1 LWIFVYFQN
10 KTAFFHGKS
19 VYLRILTRGGKLM
32 DLSDDIHLLS
42 GVGPKRAENLKELGI
57 QTIEDLL
64 TYYPFRYEDIKEKEL
79 NEIQDQEKVTLKG
92 LVVSE
97 PVVSRYGYK
106 KSRMMF
112 RMMQEHAVINVS
124 FFNQPYLKDKV
135 VLSEEIAVY
144 GKWDAKRKALN
155 GMKILA
161 AKNDGEDFAPIYHV
175 NKKVRQSS
183 LIQLIRAG
191 FDTYGHLI
199 PEILPEELLEKYRLM
214 PRKEAIFAM
223 HFPNNPNESHQAKRR
238 VVFEEFFLF
247 QLKMQGLKRQEKA
260 EKNGLSIHYDVE
272 RLKAFTQKLP
282 FELTAAQKKVTN
294 EICRDLMSVNHMQ
307 RLLQGDVGSGK
318 TVVAA
323 IALYATMTAGFQ
335 GALMVP
341 TEILAQQ
348 HMESLQQLYDPLEVH
363 TALLTGSTKAKER
376 RAILMQLANG
386 EIDIVIGTH
395 ALIQED
401 VVFHNLGLVITDE
414 QHRFGVNQRKILR
427 EKGLK
432 PDVLFMTAT
441 PIPRTLAITA
451 YGEMDVSII
460 DEMPA
465 GRIPIETRWIRPPQ
479 LDTVLD
485 WMQKELA
492 RGHQAYVIC
501 PLIEE
506 SEALDVKN
514 ATEIFEHMAAF
525 FQPNYEV
532 GLLHGKMKNQEKD
545 EIMQEFKDN
554 QLQILVSTT
563 VIEVGVNV
571 PNATVMLIMDADRF
585 GLAQLH
591 QLRGRVGRGSEAS
604 YCILVANPK
613 NEMGVE
619 RMKIMTETNNG
630 FVLSEKDLEL
640 RGPGEVFGARQ
651 SGIPQFAV
659 GDIVTDFNILEVARQ
674 EANAVWKKER
684 WWVLPQYQGLA
695 DKIKPH
701 EAQEQFFD

>member
-1 LWIFVYFQN
+1 MN
-10 KTAFFHGKS
+10 
-19 VYLRILTRGGKLM
+19 
-32 DLSDDIHLLS
+32 LLDS
-42 GVGPKRAENLKELGI
+42 IAVLPGVGPKRADNLKELGI
-57 QTIEDLL
+57 ETVENLL
-64 TYYPFRYEDIKEKEL
+64 AYYPFRYEDIQEKDL

-97 PVVSRYGYK
+97 AVVSRFGYK
-106 KSRMMF
+106 KSRLTF

-135 VLSEEIAVY
+135 ILSEEIAVY
-144 GKWDAKRKALN
+144 GKWDAKKKSLN

-183 LIQLIRAG
+183 LVQLIRIG
-191 FDTYGHLI
+191 FEKYGDLI
-199 PEILPEELLEKYRLM
+199 EEILPLELMEKYRLM
-214 PRKEAIFAM
+214 PRKQAMFAM
-223 HFPNNPNESHQAKRR
+223 HFPANPEESHQAKRR
-238 VVFEEFFLF
+238 VVFEEFLLF
-247 QLKMQGLKRQEKA
+247 QMKIQGLKKQEKA

-272 RLKAFTQKLP
+272 CLKQFTKKLP
-282 FELTAAQKKVTN
+282 FTLTVAQKKVTN
-294 EICRDLMSVNHMQ
+294 EICRDLMSPQHMQ

-323 IALYATMTAGFQ
+323 VALYAVMTAGFQ

-348 HMESLQQLYDPLEVH
+348 HMESLQQLYDPLEVR
-363 TALLTGSTKAKER
+363 TALLTGSTKTKER
-376 RAILMQLANG
+376 REILAQLVSG
-386 EIDIVIGTH
+386 EIDVIVGTH

-401 VVFHNLGLVITDE
+401 VVFHHLGLVITDE

-427 EKGLK
+427 EKGLQ

-465 GRIPIETRWIRPPQ
+465 GRIPIETRWVRPPQ
-479 LDTVLD
+479 LDTVLE
-485 WMQKELA
+485 WMEKELQE
-492 RGHQAYVIC
+492 GHQAYIIC

-514 ATEIFEHMAAF
+514 ATEIFEHMSAYF
-525 FQPNYEV
+525 TPNYQV

-545 EIMQEFKDN
+545 KIMQEFKEN
-554 QLQILVSTT
+554 RLQLLVSTT

-613 NEMGVE
+613 NEMGAE

-651 SGIPQFAV
+651 SGIPQFLI
-659 GDIVTDFNILEVARQ
+659 GDIVADFNILEVARQ
-674 EANAVWKKER
+674 EASQIWKKNN
-684 WWVLPQYQGLA
+684 WWHLPDYSGLA
-695 DKIKPH
+695 ERIKPDD
-701 EAQEQFFD
+701 AEQRFFD

>member
-1 LWIFVYFQN
+1 M
-10 KTAFFHGKS
+10 K
-19 VYLRILTRGGKLM
+19 LTDPLHV
-32 DLSDDIHLLS
+32 LP
-42 GVGPKRAENLKELGI
+42 GVGPKRAEAFNELGI
-57 QTIEDLL
+57 KTVKDLL
-64 TYYPFRYEDIKEKEL
+64 TYYPFRYEDIQEKVIE
-79 NEIQDQEKVTLKG
+79 EIQDQEKVTLKG
-92 LVVSE
+92 TVVSE
-97 PVVSRYGYK
+97 AVLSRYGYK
-106 KSRMMF
+106 KSRLVF
-112 RMMQEHAVINVS
+112 RIMQDHAVINVS
-124 FFNQPYLKDKV
+124 FFNQPYLKDKII
-135 VLSEEIAVY
+135 LSEEIAVY
-144 GKWDAKRKALN
+144 GKWDAKRKSLN

-161 AKNDGEDFAPIYHV
+161 AKNEGEEFAPIYHV
-175 NKKVRQSS
+175 NKRVRQSS
-183 LIQLIRAG
+183 LVQLIRTG
-191 FDTYGHLI
+191 FDEYGQLVEESLPLELI
-199 PEILPEELLEKYRLM
+199 QKYRLM
-214 PRKEAIFAM
+214 DRREAMFAM
-223 HFPNNPNESHQAKRR
+223 HFPQNPEESHQAKRR
-238 VVFEEFFLF
+238 MVFEEFLLF

-260 EKNGLSIHYDVE
+260 EKNGLSIQYDVK
-272 RLKAFTQKLP
+272 RLKEFTKKLP
-282 FELTAAQKKVTN
+282 FELTQAQKKVTN
-294 EICRDLMSVNHMQ
+294 EICRDLMNPHHMQ

-323 IALYATMTAGFQ
+323 IALYAVMTAGFQ

-348 HMESLQQLYDPLEVH
+348 HMESLQQLFDPLEVR

-376 RAILMQLANG
+376 REILAQLAVG
-386 EIDIVIGTH
+386 EIDVIIGTH
-395 ALIQED
+395 ALIQPD
-401 VVFHNLGLVITDE
+401 VVFQHLGLVITDE

-427 EKGLK
+427 EKGQK

-479 LDTVLD
+479 IDTVLE
-485 WMQKELA
+485 WMKKELA
-492 RGHQAYVIC
+492 AGHQAYVIC

-514 ATEIFEHMAAF
+514 ATEIFEHMSAF
-525 FQPNYEV
+525 FAPDYQV

-554 QLQILVSTT
+554 QLQLLVSTT

-571 PNATVMLIMDADRF
+571 PNATIMLIMDADRF

-591 QLRGRVGRGSEAS
+591 QLRGRVGRGSDAS
-604 YCILVANPK
+604 YCILMANPK
-613 NEMGVE
+613 NEMGIE

-651 SGIPQFAV
+651 SGLPEFIV
-659 GDIVTDFNILEVARQ
+659 GDIITDFNVLEVARQ
-674 EANAVWKKER
+674 EASDIWKKKE
-684 WWVLPQYQGLA
+684 WWLLPDYHGLA
-695 DKIKPH
+695 EEIQPADEKH
-701 EAQEQFFD
+701 QYFD

>member
-1 LWIFVYFQN
+1 MELADSI
-10 KTAFFHGKS
+10 S
-19 VYLRILTRGGKLM
+19 VLP
-32 DLSDDIHLLS
+32 
-42 GVGPKRAENLKELGI
+42 GVGPKRAENLQELGI
-57 QTIEDLL
+57 ETIEDLL
-64 TYYPFRYEDIKEKEL
+64 TYYPFRYEDIQEKDL

-97 PVVSRYGYK
+97 PVVSRFGYK
-106 KSRMMF
+106 KSRLTF

-124 FFNQPYLKDKV
+124 FFNQPFLKDKV
-135 VLSEEIAVY
+135 ILSEEIAVY

-161 AKNDGEDFAPIYHV
+161 SKEEGEDFAPIYHV
-175 NKKVRQSS
+175 NKKVRQST
-183 LIQLIRAG
+183 LIQLIRQG
-191 FDTYGHLI
+191 FSTYKPLI
-199 PEILPEELLEKYRLM
+199 EENLPITLLEKYRLM
-214 PRKEAIFAM
+214 PRQDAMFAM
-223 HFPNNPNESHQAKRR
+223 HFPNNPEESHQAKRR
-238 VVFEEFFLF
+238 IVFEEFLLF
-247 QLKMQGLKRQEKA
+247 QLKMQGLKKQEKA
-260 EKNGLSIHYDVE
+260 EKNGLAIQYDVA
-272 RLKAFTQKLP
+272 RLKEFTKKLP
-282 FELTAAQKKVTN
+282 FELTNAQKKVTN
-294 EICRDLMSVNHMQ
+294 EICRDLMSPQHMQ

-348 HMESLQQLYDPLEVH
+348 HMESLNQLFDPLEVKI
-363 TALLTGSTKAKER
+363 ALLTSSTKAKER
-376 RAILMQLANG
+376 RIILEELANG
-386 EIDIVIGTH
+386 ELDIIVGTH
-395 ALIQED
+395 ALIQQD
-401 VVFHNLGLVITDE
+401 VIFHRLGLVITDE

-427 EKGLK
+427 KKGLK

-451 YGEMDVSII
+451 FGEMDVSII

-479 LDTVLD
+479 LDTVLE
-485 WMQKELA
+485 WMTKELA
-492 RGHQAYVIC
+492 AGHQAYIIC

-514 ATEIFEHMAAF
+514 ATEIFEHMSAF
-525 FQPNYEV
+525 FAPEYQV
-532 GLLHGKMKNQEKD
+532 GLLHGKMKNQAKE
-545 EIMQEFKDN
+545 EIMHEFKEN
-554 QLQILVSTT
+554 RLQVLVSTT

-613 NEMGVE
+613 NELGVE

-630 FVLSEKDLEL
+630 FVLSERDLEL

-659 GDIVTDFNILEVARQ
+659 GDIVTDFNVLEVARQ
-674 EANAVWKKER
+674 EASSIWKIPQ
-684 WWVLPQYQGLA
+684 WWHLPEYQGLA
-695 DKIKPH
+695 AKVKPAEE
-701 EAQEQFFD
+701 EAQFFD

>member
-1 LWIFVYFQN
+1 V
-10 KTAFFHGKS
+10 
-19 VYLRILTRGGKLM
+19 
-32 DLSDDIHLLS
+32 DLSDDIGVLS

-64 TYYPFRYEDIKEKEL
+64 TYYPFRYEDIQEKEL

-106 KSRMMF
+106 KSRLMF
-112 RMMQEHAVINVS
+112 RMMQDHAVINVS
-124 FFNQPYLKDKV
+124 FFNQPYLKDKIV
-135 VLSEEIAVY
+135 MSEEIAVY
-144 GKWDAKRKALN
+144 GKWDAKRKSLN

-161 AKNDGEDFAPIYHV
+161 AKDDGEDFAPIYHV

-183 LIQLIRAG
+183 LIQLIRTG
-191 FDTYGHLI
+191 FDKYGELI
-199 PEILPEELLEKYRLM
+199 PEILPQDLLEKYRLIS
-214 PRKEAIFAM
+214 RKEAIFAM
-223 HFPNNPNESHQAKRR
+223 HFPRDPEESHQAKRR
-238 VVFEEFFLF
+238 VVFEEFFFF

-260 EKNGLSIHYDVE
+260 EKNGLSIQYDVE
-272 RLKAFTQKLP
+272 RLKAFTAKLP
-282 FELTAAQKKVTN
+282 FELTAAQKNVTN
-294 EICRDLMSVNHMQ
+294 EICRDLMSPNHMQ

-348 HMESLQQLYDPLEVH
+348 HMESLQQLYDPLEVR

-376 RAILMQLANG
+376 REILAQLATG
-386 EIDIVIGTH
+386 EIDIIIGTH

-401 VVFHNLGLVITDE
+401 VIFHHLGLVITDE
-414 QHRFGVNQRKILR
+414 QHRFGVNQRRILR

-451 YGEMDVSII
+451 FGEMDVSII

-479 LDTVLD
+479 LDTVLE

-514 ATEIFEHMAAF
+514 ATEIFEHMSAF
-525 FQPNYEV
+525 FNPNYQV

-545 EIMQEFKDN
+545 GIMQEFKEN
-554 QLQILVSTT
+554 ELQILVSTT

-674 EANAVWKKER
+674 EASTIWKKEQ
-684 WWVLPQYQGLA
+684 WWLLPEYRSA
-695 DKIKPH
+695 AEKIKLN
-701 EAQEQFFD
+701 ESEQQFFD

>member
-1 LWIFVYFQN
+1 M
-10 KTAFFHGKS
+10 K
-19 VYLRILTRGGKLM
+19 LTDPLHV
-32 DLSDDIHLLS
+32 LP
-42 GVGPKRAENLKELGI
+42 GVGPKRAEAFSELGI
-57 QTIEDLL
+57 RTVKDLL
-64 TYYPFRYEDIKEKEL
+64 TYYPFRYEDIQEKAIE
-79 NEIQDQEKVTLKG
+79 EIQDQEKVTLKG
-92 LVVSE
+92 TVVSE
-97 PVVSRYGYK
+97 AVLSRYGYK
-106 KSRMMF
+106 KSRLIF
-112 RMMQEHAVINVS
+112 RMMQDHAVINVS
-124 FFNQPYLKDKV
+124 FFNQPYLKDKI

-144 GKWDAKRKALN
+144 GKWDAKRKSLN

-161 AKNDGEDFAPIYHV
+161 AKNEGEEFAPIYHV
-175 NKKVRQSS
+175 NKRVRQSS
-183 LIQLIRAG
+183 LVQLIRTG
-191 FDTYGHLI
+191 FDEYGQLVEESLPLELI
-199 PEILPEELLEKYRLM
+199 EKYRLM
-214 PRKEAIFAM
+214 DRREAMVAM
-223 HFPNNPNESHQAKRR
+223 HFPRTPEESHQAKRR
-238 VVFEEFFLF
+238 MVFEEFLLF

-260 EKNGLSIHYDVE
+260 EKNGIAIQYDVN
-272 RLKAFTQKLP
+272 RLKAFTKKLP
-282 FELTAAQKKVTN
+282 FELTQAQKKVTN
-294 EICRDLMSVNHMQ
+294 EICRDLMNPHHMQ

-323 IALYATMTAGFQ
+323 IALYAVMTAGFQ

-348 HMESLQQLYDPLEVH
+348 HMESLQQLFDPLEVR
-363 TALLTGSTKAKER
+363 TALLTGSTRAKDR
-376 RAILMQLANG
+376 REILAELAAG
-386 EIDIVIGTH
+386 EIDVIIGTH

-401 VVFHNLGLVITDE
+401 VVFKNLGLVITDE

-427 EKGLK
+427 EKGQK

-479 LDTVLD
+479 IDTVLE
-485 WMQKELA
+485 WMTKELA
-492 RGHQAYVIC
+492 AGHQAYVIC

-514 ATEIFEHMAAF
+514 ATEIFEHMSAF
-525 FQPNYEV
+525 FAPDYQV

-554 QLQILVSTT
+554 QLQLLVSTT

-571 PNATVMLIMDADRF
+571 PNATIMLIMDADRF

-591 QLRGRVGRGSEAS
+591 QLRGRVGRGSDAS

-613 NEMGVE
+613 NEMGIE

-651 SGIPQFAV
+651 SGLPEFIV
-659 GDIVTDFNILEVARQ
+659 GDIVTDFNVLEVARE
-674 EANAVWKKER
+674 EALVIWKKKD
-684 WWVLPQYQGLA
+684 WWLLPDYQGLA
-695 DKIKPH
+695 EEVQPENEKH
-701 EAQEQFFD
+701 QYFD